1 MEPLSA
7 IVVLIEHNVYS
18 VYIVPANVASTENMN
33 ALRALRNSILQ
44 KYGRQDY
51 ITLQRVLVS
60 ETDQQVKTFQDV
72 FKQVEAV
79 VESIILN
86 SR

>member
-51 ITLQRVLVS
+51 ITLQRVLKGALS
-60 ETDQQVKTFQDV
+60 YLPGFLYRINRSLFV
-72 FKQVEAV
+72 FCC
-79 VESIILN
+79 IL
-86 SR
+86 SP